1 MRSQDGMRSPLL
13 TARAVAEVLGVST
26 ETILRWV
33 RRGELPAIRLPS
45 GALRFP
51 LATLDEWLAAHATPG
66 RGVLTTTA
74 GAANTKLPLI
84 GLTTT
89 EDEE

>member
-1 MRSQDGMRSPLL
+1 MRSPLL

-26 ETILRWV
+26 ETVLRWV

-51 LATLDEWLAAHATPG
+51 LATLDEWLAAPATP
-66 RGVLTTTA
+66 RQGVLTTTT
-74 GAANTKLPLI
+74 GAATRPLI
-84 GLTTT
+84 GLTIA
-89 EDEE
+89 EDKE